1 MKLNSD
7 NFILTTK
14 DLVIGYDEPLISDL
28 NLKIIPGKIIS
39 IIGPSGIG
47 KTTLLRTLSGLV
59 MPLSGTIECNVP
71 RRGGLGYIPQRL
83 GLVRH
88 TSVYHNVDLGARAGT
103 RFLSEPKTW
112 LKRRNDRVL
121 SAIETMG
128 LSDKI
133 DEPIRRLSGGQ
144 QRRVATARTLAQQPG
159 LILADEFLSELDD
172 SNISLVINAVKEYLL
187 ESKSAMIVV
196 EHNVHRAVEI
206 SDEVLQISDGKLR
219 PYVNSDSDR
228 EEE

>member
-1 MKLNSD
+1 
-7 NFILTTK
+7 
-14 DLVIGYDEPLISDL
+14 
-28 NLKIIPGKIIS
+28 
-39 IIGPSGIG
+39 
-47 KTTLLRTLSGLV
+47 
-59 MPLSGTIECNVP
+59 
-71 RRGGLGYIPQRL
+71 
-83 GLVRH
+83 
-88 TSVYHNVDLGARAGT
+88 VYHNVDLGARAGT

-196 EHNVHRAVEI
+196 EHNVQRAVEI

-219 PYVNSDSDR
+219 PYVNSDSDW

>member
-1 MKLNSD
+1 MK
-7 NFILTTK
+7 IT
-14 DLVIGYDEPLISDL
+14 
-28 NLKIIPGKIIS
+28 PGKITS

-59 MPLSGTIECNVP
+59 MPLSGSIECNVP

-196 EHNVHRAVEI
+196 EHNVQRAVEI

-219 PYVNSDSDR
+219 PYVNSDSDW

>member
-28 NLKIIPGKIIS
+28 NLKIIPGKITS

-59 MPLSGTIECNVP
+59 MPLSGSIECNVP

-196 EHNVHRAVEI
+196 EHNVQRAVEI

>member
-28 NLKIIPGKIIS
+28 NLKIIPGKITS

-59 MPLSGTIECNVP
+59 MPLSGSIECNVP

>member
-28 NLKIIPGKIIS
+28 NLKIIPGKITS

-59 MPLSGTIECNVP
+59 MPLSGSIECNVP
-71 RRGGLGYIPQRL
+71 RRGGLGYIPPRL

-196 EHNVHRAVEI
+196 EHNVQRAVEI

>member
-1 MKLNSD
+1 MELTSG

-14 DLVIGYDEPLISDL
+14 DLVIGYDEPLISEL
-28 NLKIIPGKIIS
+28 NLKITPGKITS

-196 EHNVHRAVEI
+196 EHNVQRAVEI
-206 SDEVLQISDGKLR
+206 SDEVLQISNGKLR

>member
-1 MKLNSD
+1 
-7 NFILTTK
+7 
-14 DLVIGYDEPLISDL
+14 
-28 NLKIIPGKIIS
+28 LKITPGKITS

-59 MPLSGTIECNVP
+59 MPLSGSIECNVP

-196 EHNVHRAVEI
+196 EHNVQRAVEI

-219 PYVNSDSDR
+219 PYVNSDSDW

>member
-1 MKLNSD
+1 MELTSG

-14 DLVIGYDEPLISDL
+14 DLVIGYDEPLISEL
-28 NLKIIPGKIIS
+28 NLKITPGKITS

-59 MPLSGTIECNVP
+59 MPLSGSIECNVP

-172 SNISLVINAVKEYLL
+172 SNISLVINAVKVYLL

-196 EHNVHRAVEI
+196 EHNVQRAVEI

-219 PYVNSDSDR
+219 PYVNSDSDW

>member
-112 LKRRNDRVL
+112 LKRRKKRVV
-121 SAIETMG
+121 SAIDKMG

-172 SNISLVINAVKEYLL
+172 SNISLVINTVKEYLL

-196 EHNVHRAVEI
+196 EHNVQRAVDI
-206 SDEVLQISDGKLR
+206 SDEVLQIANGKLR

>member
-1 MKLNSD
+1 MK
-7 NFILTTK
+7 IT
-14 DLVIGYDEPLISDL
+14 
-28 NLKIIPGKIIS
+28 PGKITS

-59 MPLSGTIECNVP
+59 MPLSGSIECNVP

-159 LILADEFLSELDD
+159 LILADEFLSDLDD

-187 ESKSAMIVV
+187 ESISAMIVV
-196 EHNVHRAVEI
+196 EHNVQRAVEI

-219 PYVNSDSDR
+219 PYVNSDSDW

>member
-28 NLKIIPGKIIS
+28 NLKIIPGKITS

-59 MPLSGTIECNVP
+59 MPLSGSIECNVP

-196 EHNVHRAVEI
+196 EHNVQRAVEI

-219 PYVNSDSDR
+219 PYVNSDSDW

>member
-28 NLKIIPGKIIS
+28 NLKIIPGKITS

-59 MPLSGTIECNVP
+59 MPLSGSIECNVP

-172 SNISLVINAVKEYLL
+172 SNISLVINTVKEYLL

-196 EHNVHRAVEI
+196 EHNVQRAVDI
-206 SDEVLQISDGKLR
+206 SDEVLQIANGKLR

>member
-196 EHNVHRAVEI
+196 EHNVQRAVEI

-219 PYVNSDSDR
+219 PYVNSDSDW

>member
-1 MKLNSD
+1 MELTSG

-14 DLVIGYDEPLISDL
+14 DLVIGYDEPLISEL
-28 NLKIIPGKIIS
+28 NLKITPGKITS

-59 MPLSGTIECNVP
+59 MPLSGSIECNVP

-196 EHNVHRAVEI
+196 EHNVQRAVEI

-219 PYVNSDSDR
+219 PYVNSDSDW

>member
-1 MKLNSD
+1 MKLTSG

-14 DLVIGYDEPLISDL
+14 DLVIGYDEPLISEL
-28 NLKIIPGKIIS
+28 NLKITPGKITS

-59 MPLSGTIECNVP
+59 MPLSGSIECNVP

-196 EHNVHRAVEI
+196 EHNVQRAVEI